1 MRHIALVP
9 LVLACA
15 AAGCASPVNPD
26 APADVVGAITMLNPQ
41 TATLGVR
48 ESNFLC
54 TPSSASTPCVSVNV
68 IVTGKLYMQEANG
81 QLREITFG
89 SIPMGTEVL
98 AWTKGRSFA
107 VFPPNVEADRVIVQS
122 PKGLTAAGGAR

>member
-1 MRHIALVP
+1 VP
-9 LVLACA
+9 LVLAVA
-15 AAGCASPVNPD
+15 AVGCSSPTYPE
-26 APADVVGAITMLNPQ
+26 AADVVGAITMMNPE

-48 ESNFLC
+48 ERNFLC

-81 QLREITFG
+81 QLREISFG

-98 AWTKGRSFA
+98 AWTKGGSFA
-107 VFPPNVEADRVIVQS
+107 VFPPQVESDRVIVQS
-122 PKGLTAAGGAR
+122 PKSLHMAGAAR